1 MNLISLSL
9 AALCALATQPAVAQF
24 VPGNQAVVTTATGKR
39 VVTPPVPVSAGK
51 ECPAEGMCHAGSWYM
66 VETTWGLLEC
76 TETFARP
83 AACRTSSFG
92 SQKLSRVW
100 VVKVGGKWLGC
111 QYPDL
116 GSKCVDL
123 YARPPAN
130 LPYDAIQ

>member
-1 MNLISLSL
+1 MNLTSLSL
-9 AALCALATQPAVAQF
+9 AGLCVLASQTAVAQF
-24 VPGNQAVVTTATGKR
+24 VPGNQAVVTTSTGKH
-39 VVTPPVPVSAGK
+39 VVTPPLPAFAGK
-51 ECPAEGMCHAGSWYM
+51 VCPADGTCHAGSWYM
-66 VETTWGLLEC
+66 VETKGGLLEC

-100 VVKVGGKWLGC
+100 VVKVSQKWLGC